1 MVVLGLK
8 DPSPKAGE
16 FELTPTGVYLR
27 VLLSYAIPFL
37 ALISDSLDLLYSRN
51 CLSLVSGTVYHQKV
65 MSWVRLKHRY
75 PLWKWYSTAAHQC
88 NNFPGSVIP
97 EGMSTMSNKYSMITF
112 TINKTVTEN
121 WSTKVQKQRNSAAT
135 FIHFI
140 TEFTTS

>member
-1 MVVLGLK
+1 MQFLNFS
-8 DPSPKAGE
+8 DN
-16 FELTPTGVYLR
+16 
-27 VLLSYAIPFL
+27 LLQIAYIIFFNFF
-37 ALISDSLDLLYSRN
+37 ICY
-51 CLSLVSGTVYHQKV
+51 
-65 MSWVRLKHRY
+65 
-75 PLWKWYSTAAHQC
+75 C

>member
-1 MVVLGLK
+1 MYSKTEKVVM
-8 DPSPKAGE
+8 D
-16 FELTPTGVYLR
+16 F
-27 VLLSYAIPFL
+27 
-37 ALISDSLDLLYSRN
+37 
-51 CLSLVSGTVYHQKV
+51 LVSSCEQHPTLRDGTVLRSSAVTISTTPPPKLV
-65 MSWVRLKHRY
+65 M
-75 PLWKWYSTAAHQC
+75 
-88 NNFPGSVIP
+88 NFLVPIVTQSHTGLHEIPGSVIP

>member
-1 MVVLGLK
+1 MPENV
-8 DPSPKAGE
+8 
-16 FELTPTGVYLR
+16 
-27 VLLSYAIPFL
+27 
-37 ALISDSLDLLYSRN
+37 ISTFSRT
-51 CLSLVSGTVYHQKV
+51 CQY
-65 MSWVRLKHRY
+65 
-75 PLWKWYSTAAHQC
+75 C

-121 WSTKVQKQRNSAAT
+121 WSTKAQKQRNSAAT